1 MRKKY
6 GSLDFQDTIIYDV
19 NSLTGKY
26 LINNVNHA
34 VDTWRLSEYK
44 DIPFNDFC
52 EYILPYR
59 VTVEPVTN
67 GEKNI
72 VRDITG

>member
-44 DIPFNDFC
+44 DIPLT
-52 EYILPYR
+52 ISA
-59 VTVEPVTN
+59 
-67 GEKNI
+67 NI
-72 VRDITG
+72 YYLTGLQ